1 MRHRFFKFYFKFK
14 KMQGIPSK
22 IGQGVSVSDIVESVI
37 PHAHSGAG

>member
-22 IGQGVSVSDIVESVI
+22 IGQGVQSRI
-37 PHAHSGAG
+37 